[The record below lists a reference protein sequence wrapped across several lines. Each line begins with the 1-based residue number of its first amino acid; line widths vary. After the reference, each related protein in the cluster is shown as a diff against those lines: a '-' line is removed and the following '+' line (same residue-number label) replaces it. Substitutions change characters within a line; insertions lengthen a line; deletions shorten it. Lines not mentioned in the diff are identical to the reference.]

1 MAHVNQPHTFPF
13 TTAGVRPRRS
23 RLQPIVSWLQRRW
36 QSECRRADRPDRVVP
51 YY

>member
-1 MAHVNQPHTFPF
+1 MLNSKAIFPGAVA
-13 TTAGVRPRRS
+13 TGPS
-23 RLQPIVSWLQRRW
+23 RHSLLTRVKGWLQRYW